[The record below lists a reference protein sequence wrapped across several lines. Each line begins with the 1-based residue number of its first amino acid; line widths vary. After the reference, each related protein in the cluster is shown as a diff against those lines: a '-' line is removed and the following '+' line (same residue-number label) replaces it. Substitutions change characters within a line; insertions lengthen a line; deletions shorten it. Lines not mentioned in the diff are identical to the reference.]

1 MLGSVD
7 RTTERDPF
15 GRSTN
20 VSRADHILVV
30 DDDAD
35 IRLLLQ
41 AYLQKHGYR
50 VTTAANGSILHDLLA
65 RGERLDVDLVVL
77 DLMLPGEDG
86 FSLCRSVRSRS
97 RLPILM
103 LTARGEDED
112 RIRGLDLGADDYL
125 VKPFHPEEL
134 RARVQSILRRAR
146 SYPET
151 TKGEAPRVYRFA
163 GWTLN
168 TARRELR
175 APDGTLV
182 SLTGTE
188 YRLLH
193 AFLQHPGTVLTR
205 EQLSVMVHARTPTPY
220 DRSLDVQVS
229 RLRRRLGDDGRN
241 PRLLQS
247 VRGQGY
253 LLATVVEHGP

>member
-1 MLGSVD
+1 MSK
-7 RTTERDPF
+7 
-15 GRSTN
+15 
-20 VSRADHILVV
+20 ADSILVI

-50 VTTAANGSILHDLLA
+50 VTTAANGAVLHDILA
-65 RGERLDVDLVVL
+65 RGERPGVDLVVL

-86 FSLCRSVRSRS
+86 FSLCRTVRARS
-97 RLPILM
+97 NLPILM

-125 VKPFHPEEL
+125 VKPFHPDEL

-146 SYPET
+146 AYPVNT
-151 TKGEAPRVYRFA
+151 PAASARVYRFS
-163 GWTLN
+163 GWSLDTTRRTL
-168 TARRELR
+168 RS
-175 APDGTLV
+175 PDGILI

-193 AFLQHPGTVLTR
+193 AFLQNPGTVLAR
-205 EQLSVMVHARTPTPY
+205 DKLAAMVHGRNPTPY

-229 RLRRRLGDDGRN
+229 RLRRRLGDDGRE
-241 PRLLQS
+241 PRLLRA

-253 LLATVVEHGP
+253 LLTSRVEHDP

>member
-1 MLGSVD
+1 M
-7 RTTERDPF
+7 
-15 GRSTN
+15 
-20 VSRADHILVV
+20 SRADHILVV

-50 VTTAANGSILHDLLA
+50 VTTAANGAVLHDLVA
-65 RGERLDVDLVVL
+65 RGERGGIDLVVL

-86 FSLCRSVRSRS
+86 FTLCRAVRARSRI
-97 RLPILM
+97 PILM

-125 VKPFHPEEL
+125 VKPFHPDEL
-134 RARVQSILRRAR
+134 RARVQSVLRRAR
-146 SYPET
+146 AYPESR
-151 TKGEAPRVYRFA
+151 PREPGKTYRFA
-163 GWTLN
+163 GWSLD

-175 APDGTLV
+175 SPDGTLV
-182 SLTGTE
+182 SLTGAE
-188 YRLLH
+188 YRLLYV
-193 AFLQHPGTVLTR
+193 FLQHPGEVLTR
-205 EQLSVMVHARTPTPY
+205 DRLSAMVHARTALPL

-229 RLRRRLGDDGRN
+229 RLRRRLGDDGRD

-253 LLATVVEHGP
+253 LLAATVEESA